1 MRGWRGVGLGLSVSG
16 MRPLIDLAY
25 RAQRR
30 LMALVGWRTSG
41 VKVIAL
47 DPGGDVLLVRHR
59 YGRSDLW
66 MLPGGGIARGE
77 LPTAA
82 AARELREETGCRLSD
97 VVALGVFEARTEGRR
112 DTVHLF
118 SGRTSDRPQVDGV
131 ELAEARFFPPADL
144 PDAASPATRRRIA
157 EWRGLRQPDGHW

>member
-1 MRGWRGVGLGLSVSG
+1 

-25 RAQRR
+25 RARRR
-30 LMALVGWRTSG
+30 LLALVGWRTAG

-47 DPGGDVLLVRHR
+47 DDAGDVLLVRHR

-77 LPTAA
+77 SPILA
-82 AARELREETGCRLSD
+82 AAREVREETGCILRD
-97 VVALGVFEARTEGRR
+97 VVAMGTFAARAEGRR

-118 SGRTSDRPQVDGV
+118 RGRTSGTPRADGV
-131 ELAEARFFPPADL
+131 ELAEVRFFPVDAL

-157 EWRGLRQPDGHW
+157 EWRGQRPADGRW